1 MAGPTYTSNLARRGQ
16 FQHTDEGEKFIPII
30 CSKTQR
36 SGGILN
42 RKRAYKILVRPPSST
57 KPNIQVKS
65 VAAEKERAISEF
77 KEIMRND
84 EPHMPLKK
92 SIKREKM
99 VPTRRLSNTKGKGR
113 IKKERTTEDPLQF
126 IEKKDFKNK
135 EEDYLE
141 KRNPISMDFLC
152 FRGKKTKPKS
162 VVLNELKTT
171 MADHLE
177 LLSFPIHQIK

>member
-1 MAGPTYTSNLARRGQ
+1 MAGPTYPSNLARRGQ
-16 FQHTDEGEKFIPII
+16 FQHTDEGEKFIPMI

-92 SIKREKM
+92 SIKRKKKM
-99 VPTRRLSNTKGKGR
+99 VSTRRLSNTKGKGR

-126 IEKKDFKNK
+126 IEKKDFKNN

-141 KRNPISMDFLC
+141 KRNRISRDFLC
-152 FRGKKTKPKS
+152 FRGKNKQTKIS
-162 VVLNELKTT
+162 LT
-171 MADHLE
+171 
-177 LLSFPIHQIK
+177 

>member
-1 MAGPTYTSNLARRGQ
+1 
-16 FQHTDEGEKFIPII
+16 
-30 CSKTQR
+30 
-36 SGGILN
+36 
-42 RKRAYKILVRPPSST
+42 
-57 KPNIQVKS
+57 
-65 VAAEKERAISEF
+65 
-77 KEIMRND
+77 
-84 EPHMPLKK
+84 
-92 SIKREKM
+92 M
-99 VPTRRLSNTKGKGR
+99 VSTRRLSNTKGKVR

-141 KRNPISMDFLC
+141 KRNPISRDFLC

>member
-16 FQHTDEGEKFIPII
+16 FQHTDEGEKCIPII

-92 SIKREKM
+92 SIKRKKNGFYQTT
-99 VPTRRLSNTKGKGR
+99 VKHQRQRTH
-113 IKKERTTEDPLQF
+113 KKERTTEDPLQF

-141 KRNPISMDFLC
+141 KRSPISRDFLC
-152 FRGKKTKPKS
+152 FRGKKTPKIS
-162 VVLNELKTT
+162 RT
-171 MADHLE
+171 
-177 LLSFPIHQIK
+177 

>member
-1 MAGPTYTSNLARRGQ
+1 M
-16 FQHTDEGEKFIPII
+16 I

-57 KPNIQVKS
+57 KPDIQVKS

-92 SIKREKM
+92 SIKRKKM
-99 VPTRRLSNTKGKGR
+99 VSTRRLSNTKGKGR
-113 IKKERTTEDPLQF
+113 IKKERPTEDPLQF
-126 IEKKDFKNK
+126 IEKKTLKTKRKTTWKK
-135 EEDYLE
+135 EIEYQGISYVLGE
-141 KRNPISMDFLC
+141 KTN
-152 FRGKKTKPKS
+152 KPKS
-162 VVLNELKTT
+162 VLLNELKTT

>member
-1 MAGPTYTSNLARRGQ
+1 MAGPTYPSNLARRGQ
-16 FQHTDEGEKFIPII
+16 FQHTDEGEKFIPMI

-57 KPNIQVKS
+57 KPDIQVKS

-92 SIKREKM
+92 SIKR
-99 VPTRRLSNTKGKGR
+99 
-113 IKKERTTEDPLQF
+113 KKNGFYQTTVKHQRQRTH
-126 IEKKDFKNK
+126 KKRKD
-135 EEDYLE
+135 D
-141 KRNPISMDFLC
+141 
-152 FRGKKTKPKS
+152 RGSLT
-162 VVLNELKTT
+162 
-171 MADHLE
+171 
-177 LLSFPIHQIK
+177 IH

>member
-99 VPTRRLSNTKGKGR
+99 VSTRRLSNTKGKGR
-113 IKKERTTEDPLQF
+113 IKKKGRQRIPYNSLK
-126 IEKKDFKNK
+126 KKDFKNK

-141 KRNPISMDFLC
+141 KRNPISRDFLC
-152 FRGKKTKPKS
+152 FREKKNQTKIS
-162 VVLNELKTT
+162 RT
-171 MADHLE
+171 
-177 LLSFPIHQIK
+177 

>member
-92 SIKREKM
+92 SIKRKKNGFYQTT
-99 VPTRRLSNTKGKGR
+99 VKHQRQRTH
-113 IKKERTTEDPLQF
+113 KKERTTEDPLQF

-141 KRNPISMDFLC
+141 KRNPISRDFLC
-152 FRGKKTKPKS
+152 FRGKKTPKS

>member
-1 MAGPTYTSNLARRGQ
+1 MAGPTYTSNLARRDQ
-16 FQHTDEGEKFIPII
+16 FQHTNEGGKFIPMI

-57 KPNIQVKS
+57 KPDIQVKS

-92 SIKREKM
+92 SKKMGFYQTTVKHQRQGTHKKRKDDRGSL
-99 VPTRRLSNTKGKGR
+99 TIHWKKKTLKTKRKTTW
-113 IKKERTTEDPLQF
+113 KKE
-126 IEKKDFKNK
+126 IEYQGISYVLGKKNK
-135 EEDYLE
+135 Q
-141 KRNPISMDFLC
+141 
-152 FRGKKTKPKS
+152 TKII
-162 VVLNELKTT
+162 LT
-171 MADHLE
+171 
-177 LLSFPIHQIK
+177 

>member
-1 MAGPTYTSNLARRGQ
+1 MAGPTYTSNLARRDQ
-16 FQHTDEGEKFIPII
+16 FQHTNEGEKFIPMI

-57 KPNIQVKS
+57 KPDIQVKS

-92 SIKREKM
+92 SKKR
-99 VPTRRLSNTKGKGR
+99 VSTRRLSNTKGKGR
-113 IKKERTTEDPLQF
+113 IKKKGRQRIPYNSLKKKTLKTKRKTTWKKE
-126 IEKKDFKNK
+126 IEYQGISYVLGEKNK
-135 EEDYLE
+135 Q
-141 KRNPISMDFLC
+141 
-152 FRGKKTKPKS
+152 TKS
-162 VVLNELKTT
+162 SLT
-171 MADHLE
+171 
-177 LLSFPIHQIK
+177 

>member
-99 VPTRRLSNTKGKGR
+99 VSTRRLSNTKGKGR
-113 IKKERTTEDPLQF
+113 IKKKGRQRIPYNSL
-126 IEKKDFKNK
+126 K
-135 EEDYLE
+135 
-141 KRNPISMDFLC
+141 
-152 FRGKKTKPKS
+152 KKT
-162 VVLNELKTT
+162 LKTKRKT
-171 MADHLE
+171 TWKKE
-177 LLSFPIHQIK
+177 IQYQGIS

>member
-1 MAGPTYTSNLARRGQ
+1 M
-16 FQHTDEGEKFIPII
+16 
-30 CSKTQR
+30 
-36 SGGILN
+36 
-42 RKRAYKILVRPPSST
+42 
-57 KPNIQVKS
+57 KS

-92 SIKREKM
+92 SIKRKKM
-99 VPTRRLSNTKGKGR
+99 VSTRRLSNTKGKGR

-141 KRNPISMDFLC
+141 KRNPISRDFLC
-152 FRGKKTKPKS
+152 FRGKKKPKPKS
-162 VVLNELKTT
+162 VVLNVLKTT

>member
-1 MAGPTYTSNLARRGQ
+1 MAGPTYTSNLARRDQ
-16 FQHTDEGEKFIPII
+16 FQHTNEGEKFIPMT

-57 KPNIQVKS
+57 KPDIQVKS

-92 SIKREKM
+92 SKKKGFYQTTVKHQRQGTHKKR
-99 VPTRRLSNTKGKGR
+99 
-113 IKKERTTEDPLQF
+113 
-126 IEKKDFKNK
+126 KD
-135 EEDYLE
+135 D
-141 KRNPISMDFLC
+141 
-152 FRGKKTKPKS
+152 RGSLT
-162 VVLNELKTT
+162 
-171 MADHLE
+171 
-177 LLSFPIHQIK
+177 IH

>member
-1 MAGPTYTSNLARRGQ
+1 MAGPTYTSNLARRDQ
-16 FQHTDEGEKFIPII
+16 FQHTNEGEKFIPMT

-57 KPNIQVKS
+57 KPDIQVKS

-84 EPHMPLKK
+84 EPHMPLKRVK
-92 SIKREKM
+92 KR
-99 VPTRRLSNTKGKGR
+99 VSTRRLSNTKGKGR

-141 KRNPISMDFLC
+141 KRNRISRDFLC
-152 FRGKKTKPKS
+152 FRGKKQTNQNQS
-162 VVLNELKTT
+162 YLMN
-171 MADHLE
+171 
-177 LLSFPIHQIK
+177 